1 MGAYA
6 SPTTGVNATY
16 YPNFRYNGKVGP
28 NGQPGLLV
36 PGPDQLGMDE
46 DYDACDLENWFL
58 AIQSADGQVM
68 IPSFHR
74 PAIIRYDPNGV
85 DGAIV
90 NDWTRLNQLESQRR
104 PALGRLG
111 CADPPA
117 LPGRRPRRGDLPRP
131 GARADHRPD
140 HLRRRQR
147 RRRRHR
153 LGLARPGLSR
163 PPDSSGRLYKPLF
176 AFMVIGLNG
185 RIPLNTAGNLAAQ
198 VQGIYIPPTDGA

>member
-1 MGAYA
+1 
-6 SPTTGVNATY
+6 
-16 YPNFRYNGKVGP
+16 
-28 NGQPGLLV
+28 
-36 PGPDQLGMDE
+36 MDE

-74 PAIIRYDPNGV
+74 PAIIRYDPTN
-85 DGAIV
+85 ANPV
-90 NDWTRLNQLESQRR
+90 NDWQGINPSGTPGPIRR
-104 PALGRLG
+104 RGSSAR
-111 CADPPA
+111 AS
-117 LPGRRPRRGDLPRP
+117 RRPRRRDVPRP
-131 GARADHRPD
+131 DPGPGIRQD

-163 PPDSSGRLYKPLF
+163 PPDPAGRLYKPLF

-185 RIPLNTAGNLAAQ
+185 RIPLNTAGNLAGTALAPL
-198 VQGIYIPPTDGA
+198 VGVDRRDG